1 MPANNT
7 NDPTTLLQRAMAMKI
22 IYYGFD
28 DADLA
33 TIISNGQT
41 NGFVDGVA
49 FSTGTPA
56 V

>member
-7 NDPTTLLQRAMAMKI
+7 NDPATLLQRALAMKI

-33 TIISNGQT
+33 TIISNGQS
-41 NGFVDGVA
+41 NGYVDGLA
-49 FSTGTPA
+49 YSTGTPS